1 MNICA
6 NLNICASISPPSQ
19 SRKTLAVIAK
29 KRKNSIIKKINKIY
43 KMSEE
48 VKNTREARKIAPI
61 SSTQSET
68 PQEKAWLSENFSN
81 NTKTQEPEIVPA
93 VSVLDEIRATIN
105 LNQKQTKKEL
115 LAQLSSIEFL
125 LNK

>member
-1 MNICA
+1 
-6 NLNICASISPPSQ
+6 
-19 SRKTLAVIAK
+19 
-29 KRKNSIIKKINKIY
+29 
-43 KMSEE
+43 MSEE